1 MESFISIIN
10 KCSEEHK
17 APCELTVIKE
27 ERRRDKVTGR
37 GRFAPKNL
45 TNDNHACDDAL
56 PQTIAAMRQVSLP
69 CILLISKTRI
79 VY

>member
-17 APCELTVIKE
+17 APCELSIIKE

-56 PQTIAAMRQVSLP
+56 PQTIADMRQVSLP
-69 CILLISKTRI
+69 CILLIFKTRI